1 MKGQGPA
8 SFFSADILHLHG
20 GGVGTFSRVMLPG
33 EVEAESLVFIRMAL
47 PSAKWVT
54 VGQGQAFL
62 GAQHDDSCPVW
73 ELLTGSVPRLAG
85 GTGWNPTPRR
95 AAFAK
100 APNPG
105 QAGKGSVEE
114 QPWEDFQGS
123 ISLFFMGSSAWLALS
138 GGVTGLLKA

>member
-1 MKGQGPA
+1 M
-8 SFFSADILHLHG
+8 
-20 GGVGTFSRVMLPG
+20 
-33 EVEAESLVFIRMAL
+33 MA
-47 PSAKWVT
+47 P
-54 VGQGQAFL
+54 
-62 GAQHDDSCPVW
+62 
-73 ELLTGSVPRLAG
+73 VPRLAG

-123 ISLFFMGSSAWLALS
+123 ISLFFRGSSAWLALS
-138 GGVTGLLKA
+138 GVTGLEARQLDKVVKRRLGLTGFDRICEFIIFSELD